1 MGPAI
6 CRSLKFL
13 IDQAAFDEHLATFVS
28 CRLESLGS
36 SDVGHHLSWNNVV
49 AAFRR
54 RKLAVIG
61 MGGSSSRVIPP
72 RQRQCPFRRLWHSG
86 ALSVAALVFAL
97 GLVAGQL
104 SAVPDTF
111 YARPRCTK

>member
-72 RQRQCPFRRLWHSG
+72 RGGQRRQGLAADACGSVTDSG
-86 ALSVAALVFAL
+86 AIESRAMAPCRVAS
-97 GLVAGQL
+97 AGE
-104 SAVPDTF
+104 
-111 YARPRCTK
+111 PRS